1 MGGWEGIKEQPFVIS
16 QRLWLSQSHQE
27 RGNSSKAR
35 EWEMVAQKRVI
46 ERRRERVKEEG
57 SIPVA
62 AASLLCKARGTIF

>member
-27 RGNSSKAR
+27 RENSSKAR

-46 ERRRERVKEEG
+46 EGGKE
-57 SIPVA
+57 
-62 AASLLCKARGTIF
+62 